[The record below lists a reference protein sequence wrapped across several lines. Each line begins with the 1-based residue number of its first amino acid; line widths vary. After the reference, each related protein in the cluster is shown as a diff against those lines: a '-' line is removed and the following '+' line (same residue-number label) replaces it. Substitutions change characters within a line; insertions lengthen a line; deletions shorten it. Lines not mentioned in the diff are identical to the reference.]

1 MKVGFVGQV
10 DEKSLRSFFDKTVES
25 TTSENETEEELD
37 TRFNSILI
45 EWVMEITANENSS

>member
-10 DEKSLRSFFDKTVES
+10 NEKNLRSFFDKTVES
-25 TTSENETEEELD
+25 TTSENETKEELD
-37 TRFNSILI
+37 TRFNSILF

>member
-10 DEKSLRSFFDKTVES
+10 NEKDLRSLFDKTVES
-25 TTSENETEEELD
+25 TTSENESQEELD
-37 TRFNSILI
+37 TRFNSILV

>member
-10 DEKSLRSFFDKTVES
+10 DEKNLRSFFDKTVES

-37 TRFNSILI
+37 TRFNSILV
-45 EWVMEITANENSS
+45 ERVMEITANENSS

>member
-10 DEKSLRSFFDKTVES
+10 NEKNLRSFFDKTVES

>member
-10 DEKSLRSFFDKTVES
+10 DEKNLRSFFNKTVES

-45 EWVMEITANENSS
+45 EWVMEIIANENSS

>member
-10 DEKSLRSFFDKTVES
+10 DEKNLRSFFDKTVES

-37 TRFNSILI
+37 TRFNSILV

>member
-1 MKVGFVGQV
+1 MGFVGQV
-10 DEKSLRSFFDKTVES
+10 NEREMRSFFDKTVES
-25 TTSENETEEELD
+25 TTSENESQEELD

>member
-1 MKVGFVGQV
+1 MKVGFIGQV
-10 DEKSLRSFFDKTVES
+10 DEKNLRSFFDKTVES
-25 TTSENETEEELD
+25 TTSENETKEELD

>member
-10 DEKSLRSFFDKTVES
+10 DEKNLRSFFNKTVES
-25 TTSENETEEELD
+25 TTSENETDEELD

>member
-1 MKVGFVGQV
+1 MKVGFVEQV
-10 DEKSLRSFFDKTVES
+10 DEKNLRSFFDKTVES

>member
-1 MKVGFVGQV
+1 MKVGFVWQV
-10 DEKSLRSFFDKTVES
+10 DEKNLRSLFDKTVES
-25 TTSENETEEELD
+25 TTSENESQEELD

>member
-10 DEKSLRSFFDKTVES
+10 NEKNLRSFFDKTVES

-45 EWVMEITANENSS
+45 EWVMEITANENSP

>member
-10 DEKSLRSFFDKTVES
+10 DEKNLRSFFDKTVES
-25 TTSENETEEELD
+25 TTSENETTEELD

>member
-1 MKVGFVGQV
+1 MKVGSVGQV
-10 DEKSLRSFFDKTVES
+10 NEKDLRSLFDKTVES
-25 TTSENETEEELD
+25 TTSENESQEELD

>member
-10 DEKSLRSFFDKTVES
+10 NEKDMRSFFNKTVES
-25 TTSENETEEELD
+25 TTSGNESQEELD
-37 TRFNSILI
+37 TRFDSILI

>member
-10 DEKSLRSFFDKTVES
+10 DEKNLRSFFDKTVES

>member
-1 MKVGFVGQV
+1 MKMGFIGQV
-10 DEKSLRSFFDKTVES
+10 DEKNLRSFFDKTVES

>member
-1 MKVGFVGQV
+1 MKMGFIGQV
-10 DEKSLRSFFDKTVES
+10 DEKNLRSFFNKTVES

>member
-10 DEKSLRSFFDKTVES
+10 NEKDLRSLFDKTVES
-25 TTSENETEEELD
+25 TTSENESQEELD

>member
-10 DEKSLRSFFDKTVES
+10 NEKKLRSFFDKTVES
-25 TTSENETEEELD
+25 TTSENESQEELD

>member
-10 DEKSLRSFFDKTVES
+10 NEKNLRSFFDKTVES
-25 TTSENETEEELD
+25 TTSGNETKEELD
-37 TRFNSILI
+37 TRFNSILV

>member
-10 DEKSLRSFFDKTVES
+10 NEKKLRSFFDKTVES
-25 TTSENETEEELD
+25 TTSENESQEELD

-45 EWVMEITANENSS
+45 EWVMEITTNENSS

>member
-10 DEKSLRSFFDKTVES
+10 NEKDMRSFFNKTVES
-25 TTSENETEEELD
+25 TTSENESQEELD

-45 EWVMEITANENSS
+45 EGVMEITANENSS

>member
-10 DEKSLRSFFDKTVES
+10 NEKDLRSLFDKTVES
-25 TTSENETEEELD
+25 TTSENESQGELD

>member
-10 DEKSLRSFFDKTVES
+10 DEKNLRSFFNKTVES

-37 TRFNSILI
+37 TGFNSILI

>member
-1 MKVGFVGQV
+1 MKVGFIGRV
-10 DEKSLRSFFDKTVES
+10 DEKNLRSFFDKTVES

>member
-10 DEKSLRSFFDKTVES
+10 NEKNLRSFFNKTVES

>member
-1 MKVGFVGQV
+1 MKMGFIGQV
-10 DEKSLRSFFDKTVES
+10 DEKNLRSFFDKTVES
-25 TTSENETEEELD
+25 TTSENETKEELD